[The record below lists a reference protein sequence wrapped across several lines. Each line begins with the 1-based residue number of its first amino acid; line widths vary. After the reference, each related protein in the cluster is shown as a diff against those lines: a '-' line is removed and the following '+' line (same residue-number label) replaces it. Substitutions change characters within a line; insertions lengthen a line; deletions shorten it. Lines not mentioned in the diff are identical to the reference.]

1 MPTYSFKKKPFPFAL
16 ALSLFSFFVSQ
27 AQYLQVND
35 SYTPQQ
41 LVEDIFIGADN
52 LGCVQVSNVSMT
64 GFTFSDGRHSYGYFS
79 GANTDFAIQEGVV
92 LSTGKATSVTGPNH
106 SLLSEGPGG
115 NAWPG
120 DALLEQALNL
130 NGTVNAT
137 ILEFDFVANFERIS
151 FDYIFSSEQYLTSI
165 TSQNQCNYTDG
176 FAFLIKR
183 TNVNEPYTN
192 LAVIPNTNIPVTV
205 NTVRG
210 VGVCPSANEQYFDS
224 FNEYEHPTNFNGQ
237 TKVLTAQSEIL
248 PGVSYH
254 IRLVIADQGNNLY
267 DSAVFLKGGSFG
279 NAKKE
284 LNQDR
289 IFANGNPLCD
299 GDSFVVD
306 ATTQDAVSYE
316 WYRNEILIPGETNP
330 TLTINQE
337 GDYQVWI
344 DFGGGSCV
352 MKGDVKVEVSQNP
365 QVMNVTL
372 VQCDYT
378 SSQVL
383 FNLHLAQSLLIN
395 NPEDY
400 AFTFFESLADAQNNQ
415 NAIPNPTQYLVTVP
429 NQVVYA
435 RVENE
440 YGCTSVAS
448 LQLST
453 ANGTFTNPT
462 DLEECATETGTVQ
475 FDLTQNQGEISAQI
489 TTTQTFAYYTS
500 FEDALTSTNPLPT
513 MSFSAV
519 DDVTTI
525 YVKITENGNCVGIL
539 WFDLIIRYMGA
550 VDTQPVELF
559 ICEGDPITITA
570 PSGFYNYSWNTGAT
584 SQSLE
589 IAEGGDYTVTFY
601 NEYGCEASK
610 TFVVAVSSVAIITD
624 VVIND
629 LNSGYNTVTVLVEGQ
644 GDYEYSLNGITYQD
658 SNVFTNVSGGQYMVS
673 VRDKNGCGTAYES
686 IFVLEYP
693 KFFTPNG
700 DGINEY
706 WRVPMLAQQYPDAF
720 IEIFDRYGKLLYG
733 FSASQIGWDGTY
745 NSKRLPSTDYWFVIT
760 LPNRTIRGHFAL
772 IR

>member
-1 MPTYSFKKKPFPFAL
+1 MPTYSFKIKPFPFAL

-64 GFTFSDGRHSYGYFS
+64 GFTFSDGRHSYGYFT

-299 GDSFVVD
+299 GESFVVN

-378 SSQVL
+378 SSKVL

-462 DLEECATETGTVQ
+462 DLEECATETGTVH
-475 FDLTQNQGEISAQI
+475 FDLTQNQDEISAQI
-489 TTTQTFAYYTS
+489 TPTQTFAYYTS

-610 TFVVAVSSVAIITD
+610 TFVLAVSSVAIITD

>member
-1 MPTYSFKKKPFPFAL
+1 MPTYSFKIKQFPFAL
-16 ALSLFSFFVSQ
+16 ALSLSSFFVSQ
-27 AQYLQVND
+27 AQYLQVDD
-35 SYTPQQ
+35 SYTAQQ
-41 LVEDIFIGADN
+41 LVEDVFIGADN
-52 LGCVQVSNVSMT
+52 LGCVQVSNVSIT
-64 GFTFSDGRHSYGYFS
+64 GFTFADGRQSYGYFN
-79 GANTDFAIQEGVV
+79 GANTTFAIEEGVV
-92 LSTGKATSVTGPNH
+92 LSTGKAISVTGPNQ

-115 NAWPG
+115 NVWPG

-165 TSQNQCNYTDG
+165 SSPSQCNYTDG

-210 VGVCPSANEQYFDS
+210 YGVCPSANEQYFDS

-237 TKVLTAQSEIL
+237 TKVLTAQTDIE

-299 GDSFVVD
+299 GESFVVD
-306 ATTQDAVSYE
+306 ASTQDAVSYE
-316 WYRNEILIPGETNP
+316 WYRNGNIMVGENNP

-337 GDYQVWI
+337 GNYQVWI

-352 MKGDVKVEVSQNP
+352 MKGDVKVEVSQTP
-365 QVMNVTL
+365 QVMNATL

-378 SSQVL
+378 SSEVL
-383 FNLHLAQSLLIN
+383 FNLDLAQSLLIN
-395 NPEDY
+395 DAEDY
-400 AFTFFESLADAQNNQ
+400 AFTFYENLVDAQNNQ

-453 ANGTFTNPT
+453 ANSTFTNPT
-462 DLEECATETGTVQ
+462 DLEGCATETGTVH
-475 FDLTQNQGEISAQI
+475 FDLTQNQNEILAQI
-489 TTTQTFAYYTS
+489 TPTQTFAYYAS
-500 FEDALTSTNPLPT
+500 FDDALTSTNPLP
-513 MSFSAV
+513 SAIFPAV

-559 ICEGDPITITA
+559 MCEGDPITISA
-570 PSGFYNYSWNTGAT
+570 PNGFYNYLWNTGDT
-584 SQSLE
+584 SQSIE
-589 IAEGGDYTVTFY
+589 ITEGGEYTVTFY
-601 NEYGCEASK
+601 TEYGCGASK
-610 TFVVAVSSVAIITD
+610 TFVVEASSVATIAE
-624 VVIND
+624 VVIDD
-629 LNSGYNTVTVLVEGQ
+629 LNSGYNTVTVLVEGL

-658 SNVFTNVSGGQYMVS
+658 SNVFTNVPGGQYMVA

-700 DGINEY
+700 DGINEH
-706 WRVPMLAQQYPDAF
+706 WCVPMLAQQYPDAF

-760 LPNRTIRGHFAL
+760 LPKRTIRGHFAL